1 MRAVH
6 QFLGP
11 GELAVPVPAV
21 LDHQDGR
28 VGAGRARRGRRAL
41 DLPPENNTPEPRTA
55 VGFSADGSK
64 MRLVAVDGRQPEF
77 SRGIG
82 LDELGEMMVPAPRAG
97 RRLR

>member
-1 MRAVH
+1 
-6 QFLGP
+6 
-11 GELAVPVPAV
+11 
-21 LDHQDGR
+21 
-28 VGAGRARRGRRAL
+28 
-41 DLPPENNTPEPRTA
+41 
-55 VGFSADGSK
+55 